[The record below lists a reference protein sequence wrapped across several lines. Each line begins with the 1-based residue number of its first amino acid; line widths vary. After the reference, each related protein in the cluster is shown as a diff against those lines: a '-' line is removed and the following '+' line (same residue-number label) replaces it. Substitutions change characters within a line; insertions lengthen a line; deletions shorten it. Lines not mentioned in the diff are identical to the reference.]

1 MRLVRRLFYILG
13 NNDSTSFRDKS
24 FKTYCTKQAKQINS
38 CYKLESTTIIYEA
51 EKQIKGM
58 DINLNN
64 NQRKALRD
72 LSE

>member
-1 MRLVRRLFYILG
+1 MEQNRL
-13 NNDSTSFRDKS
+13 
-24 FKTYCTKQAKQINS
+24 AKQINS

-64 NQRKALRD
+64 N
-72 LSE
+72 